1 MAGNDIRIGDIK
13 GRVDIGDK
21 VYKVTDRRLLD
32 EAEKSYEND
41 FRRKISVEM
50 SFTAKKRR
58 ISGAENEDEKICCF
72 SNRGGQ
78 SRAGEKQTSG

>member
-1 MAGNDIRIGDIK
+1 MGDGIEIRGRKVTGNVITYIKEMAGNDIRIGDIK

-50 SFTAKKRR
+50 SFMAKKTNIR
-58 ISGAENEDEKICCF
+58 C
-72 SNRGGQ
+72 
-78 SRAGEKQTSG
+78 